1 MPEENVETVRALI
14 ELWNVGDRRVELFP
28 EYCDPAIELEGPLS
42 SVVGEPYR
50 GYAGIE
56 RWERDLDEQFAEWR
70 ISIDDLRQVGNQV
83 IAFVTVN
90 ARGRTS
96 DIALHFA
103 SASVA
108 QVGSDH
114 RVTRVRIYPNVTDA
128 LKAVGLAE

>member
-1 MPEENVETVRALI
+1 VSQDHVETVRALI
-14 ELWNVGDRRVELFP
+14 ELWNAGDRRVELFP

-50 GYAGIE
+50 GYAGLE

-70 ISIDDLRQVGNQV
+70 IGIDDVRQVGNQV

-90 ARGRTS
+90 ARGRAS
-96 DIALHFA
+96 DIALQFA

-108 QVGSDH
+108 EFASDD
-114 RVTRVRIYPNVTDA
+114 RVTRVRIYPDVNEA
-128 LKAVGLAE
+128 LKAVGLKE